1 MNARPAPRAFIFTCR
16 DPPPHPAPRSM
27 SRGISYSL
35 DSIKA
40 LETVIERERAELD
53 AKVARDKLV

>member
-1 MNARPAPRAFIFTCR
+1 
-16 DPPPHPAPRSM
+16 M

>member
-1 MNARPAPRAFIFTCR
+1 MRGPHPAPSFSHVVT
-16 DPPPHPAPRSM
+16 PPHPAPRSM